1 MLASMQPQ
9 TSTPAQ
15 RARPAGGALA
25 RALLALGVI
34 FFPLGITLPV
44 METTRLWVFKDSYS
58 LLGAVGKLLEA
69 GEWRLGLLVALFSM
83 GAPLAKM
90 AMVAALHARPTGA
103 NGGSLARWVERLGK
117 WSLTD
122 VLVVAL
128 LIVIWSGGAM
138 VTVVSQPGLWFFALS
153 AVCLMLASGLI
164 VRDLT
169 PAVRR

>member
-1 MLASMQPQ
+1 MPIQP
-9 TSTPAQ
+9 SPVAADA
-15 RARPAGGALA
+15 ARPAGGAMA

-90 AMVAALHARPTGA
+90 AMVAALHARPAGA

-138 VTVVSQPGLWFFALS
+138 VTVATRPGLWFFTLS
-153 AVCLMLASGLI
+153 AICLMLASGLS

-169 PAVRR
+169 PAARP

>member
-1 MLASMQPQ
+1 MPTQPSPV
-9 TSTPAQ
+9 TAQ
-15 RARPAGGALA
+15 RARPAGGAMA
-25 RALLALGVI
+25 RALLALGVM

-44 METTRLWVFKDSYS
+44 METTRLWVFRDSYS

-69 GEWRLGLLVALFSM
+69 GEWRLGLLVALFSI

-90 AMVAALHARPTGA
+90 IMVATLHARPAGA
-103 NGGSLARWVERLGK
+103 EGGWLARWVERLGK

-138 VTVVSQPGLWFFALS
+138 VTVVSQPGLWFFTLS

-169 PAVRR
+169 PAARA